1 MKSSTQ
7 YEDKPFHPLLPTPQQ
22 AHENSDQI
30 YSDHLPIL
38 TVLPLYPQ
46 NELHVVSWNVFDE
59 NQAYGF
65 KLPNVGDTIETLPD
79 SKKRHDKIIQTL
91 IRFFDHANNNA
102 VHADVVVLQEV
113 SNALIARLESS
124 GDQLP
129 FRMVKSDSGKLTL
142 YSPEKLK
149 LIGEP
154 VDDLRSG
161 MLTTRFSCDGQTF
174 SITNA
179 HLGHQDLPVDTE
191 DQVIKVLKNKN
202 NGDVNHLVL
211 GDFNCRIA
219 PTDRE
224 SRLIMT
230 GVCPASFRRD
240 DNGREIGQ
248 GIDWTDGAFCLSQR
262 GSLVQLP
269 CETID
274 PMTGAAF
281 NMPKVQGL
289 LDGRNAAQQKE
300 LSEFRISMCCA
311 DEFKFNPV
319 FSGEQTIY
327 QYQDNLREIT
337 GDPQLLVR
345 MGANALNEQAVCIC
359 TANHEVIN
367 KIAEKLPGSHY
378 QLKRFESGMTPTFM
392 LSLPLAN
399 VAHLECAILAA
410 QGQEW
415 QLLEAAMR
423 TMESRKLLN
432 FSPTDEERLA
442 KTIIKLLS
450 KNKDDSVVSV
460 ILCSIMMSGNEK
472 LKSAISAQFGI
483 RPEKLI
489 QVYNSRLNPDI
500 IGRSLINS
508 VSPLVDAINANDVK
522 SIERIAKTWQQQPS
536 PKKTNV

>member
-22 AHENSDQI
+22 AHEHSDQI

-46 NELHVVSWNVFDE
+46 NELNVVSWNVLDE

-65 KLPNVGDTIETLPD
+65 KLPNVRDTVETLPD
-79 SKKRHDKIIQTL
+79 SKTRHDKIIQTL
-91 IRFFDHANNNA
+91 IRFFDSENNNA
-102 VHADVVVLQEV
+102 VHADVVVLQEA
-113 SNALIARLESS
+113 SNDLIARLERMESV
-124 GDQLP
+124 P
-129 FRMVKSDSGKLTL
+129 FSMVKSESGKLTL
-142 YSPEKLK
+142 YNPKQLK
-149 LIGEP
+149 LIGDP

-161 MLTTRFSCDGQTF
+161 MLTTRFSYDGLTF
-174 SITNA
+174 SITNV
-179 HLGHQDLPVDTE
+179 HLGHQDLPVETE
-191 DQVIKVLKNKN
+191 DQVINVLKNKN

-224 SRLIMT
+224 SRSIMT

-248 GIDWTDGAFCLSQR
+248 GIDWTDGAYCLSQR

-281 NMPKVQGL
+281 KMPKAQGL
-289 LDGRNAAQQKE
+289 LDGRNEAQQTE

-327 QYQDNLREIT
+327 QYQDSLRDIT

-345 MGANALNEQAVCIC
+345 IGANAINEQAVCIC
-359 TANHEVIN
+359 TAKREFIN
-367 KIAEKLPGSHY
+367 KIAEKLQGSHY
-378 QLKRFESGMTPTFM
+378 QFKCFESGMAPIFM

-399 VAHLECAILAA
+399 VAHLECAVLAA
-410 QGQEW
+410 QGQER
-415 QLLEAAMR
+415 QLLDAAMR

-432 FSPTDEERLA
+432 FSPTDDEKLA
-442 KTIIKLLS
+442 KTIMKLLS
-450 KNKDDSVVSV
+450 KNKYDSVVSV
-460 ILCSIMMSGNEK
+460 ILCSIMMSNNEK

-489 QVYNSRLNPDI
+489 SVYNSRLNPDVI
-500 IGRSLINS
+500 SMSLMNS
-508 VSPLVDAINANDVK
+508 VTPLVDAINANDVK
-522 SIERIAKTWQQQPS
+522 SIEGIAKTWQQQPA